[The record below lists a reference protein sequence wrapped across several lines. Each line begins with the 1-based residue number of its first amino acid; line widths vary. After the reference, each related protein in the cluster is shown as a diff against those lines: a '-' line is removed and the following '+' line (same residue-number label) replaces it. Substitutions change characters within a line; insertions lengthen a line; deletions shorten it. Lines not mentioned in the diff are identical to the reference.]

1 MVYFQM
7 VLSIYIL
14 KLVED
19 KWYIG
24 KTYKKVKERFQEHL
38 DGKGS
43 SWTNKYK
50 PIKVHNIVNT
60 CGPNEGA
67 EYWQENALT
76 LEYMEEYG
84 IENVRGG
91 TYTNVELYPQ
101 QRYYL
106 ELVTNPENFF
116 EGKLH
121 CWIDDYTKEL
131 YEAYR
136 KMEQDEKDNCCYKCL
151 SKSHFAKDCEIGK
164 GKNASFK

>member
-1 MVYFQM
+1 M

-14 KLVED
+14 ELQEN

-43 SWTNKYK
+43 SWTSKYK
-50 PIKVHNIVNT
+50 PIKIHHTIDT
-60 CGPNEGA
+60 CGHVKGA

-91 TYTNVELYPQ
+91 SYTNVVLYPEQ
-101 QRYYL
+101 LRYL
-106 ELVTNPENFF
+106 DLVTNPDNFF
-116 EGKLH
+116 EGKLN
-121 CWIDDYTKEL
+121 CYIDDDTKEL
-131 YEAYR
+131 YKAY
-136 KMEQDEKDNCCYKCL
+136 KNMEQDEKYNCCYKCF
-151 SKSHFAKDCEIGK
+151 SKTHFAKDCDLGRI
-164 GKNASFK
+164 